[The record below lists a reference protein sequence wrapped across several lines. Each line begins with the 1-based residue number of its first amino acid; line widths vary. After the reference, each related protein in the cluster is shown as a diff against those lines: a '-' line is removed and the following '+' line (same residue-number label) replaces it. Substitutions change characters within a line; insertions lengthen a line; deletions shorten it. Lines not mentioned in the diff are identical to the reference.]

1 MSFDWKKVE
10 SIVDRAISLPIEER
24 EAFIKKECKTS
35 VELLN
40 EVRSMLES
48 IQRSEGWMDEPDLV
62 KDQFITDIK
71 NEKNDFPD
79 ESVVGSVV
87 DKYKLVDMIGRGG
100 MGTVYLAER
109 DDDSYKN
116 RVAIKILR
124 RGLDSEDMLSRF
136 RIEQQILAQLNH
148 PNITHILDAGITE
161 DGRPYYVMEYVEGIP
176 ITQYCK
182 DHNLSTNERLELF
195 LQICKALKF
204 AHQKLVIHRDLKPAN
219 ILVTKNGIVKLLD
232 FGIAKILS
240 DDFMGEKSPDIT
252 KQFEPIFTIT
262 YASPEQI
269 AGQRIGTAS
278 DIYTLS
284 IVLYQLL
291 TGDHPYSASGIEPHE
306 IRTDLETTAIKSP
319 RSVVRKSEKPEV
331 PIQQLRD
338 EIDDI
343 VLKGLHYEPE
353 LRYSSIEEFSRD
365 IQNFL
370 ANRPVSAKKP
380 SRSYRFKKFVQRN
393 RNLVALGTAASILLI
408 FSFTA
413 TIWQAN
419 QTRIEAERA
428 LAASERVVAV
438 KDFLIS
444 MITAGNPWANPEQ
457 PQTARDLIDQGAFAA
472 ENELADKPELAAE
485 LFGVIGASYQGMRE
499 DALAEEYL
507 TKAMDLINEG
517 VELDPLVE
525 ADIKAKY
532 SGSMLRAGRP
542 DEAEKIANLA
552 LESIR
557 ELEGRDITLVE
568 SELLYMLANAFSLK
582 GDTPKAIETARQSAE
597 LTCNR
602 PEEFTLQCID
612 YLTALKNL
620 EEWGGNY
627 EAGLIAA
634 ERAYELALEFE
645 ASISNQMRLAVVG
658 TYGNALSY
666 NAQTSPAIP
675 LLEENAELAGNQY
688 GKESYRNARALYDL
702 STAYE
707 FAGRTVDALVT
718 AEEVLEIQ
726 AENQMGNP
734 MNSYWLYRAF
744 KLAVDLQQPDYA
756 QKIYDQFSHT
766 LPDQMTTHYVDGF
779 QLEYL
784 KLNMLQN
791 GDTQSLRDE
800 VFRLYDSFK
809 GRQSAHTATAAL
821 VAAEQ
826 SIRIGNSEAAE
837 EYVSEYESAVI
848 TTSKSDVR
856 PAQSLLIKSAISL
869 LREEINQAKV
879 LSQEAKRLLRDI
891 GHDESPYIARANQLL
906 GEIYCRSGEFTEAE
920 VYLNR
925 SESYWNMVAGSGSGF
940 TTPPGSTVN
949 CDL

>member
-1 MSFDWKKVE
+1 MSLDWEKVE

-24 EAFIKKECKTS
+24 EAFIKKECETS

-48 IQRSEGWMDEPDLV
+48 IQHSEGWMDEPDLV
-62 KDQFITDIK
+62 KEQFLTDIK
-71 NEKNDFPD
+71 NEKNNFLD

-87 DKYKLVDMIGRGG
+87 DKYKLIDIIGRGG

-109 DDDSYKN
+109 HDDSYKN

-161 DGRPYYVMEYVEGIP
+161 NGRPYYVMEYVEGSP

-182 DHNLSTNERLELF
+182 DHNLSTNERMELF
-195 LQICKALKF
+195 LQICNALTF

-252 KQFEPIFTIT
+252 KKHEPIFTIT

-269 AGQRIGTAS
+269 AGKRIGTAS

-291 TGDHPYSASGIEPHE
+291 TGAHPYAASGIEPHE
-306 IRTDLETTAIKSP
+306 IRTELENTAIKSP

-353 LRYSSIEEFSRD
+353 LRYSSIVEFSRD
-365 IQNFL
+365 IQNYL
-370 ANRPVSAKKP
+370 SNRPVSAKKP
-380 SRSYRFKKFVQRN
+380 SKSYRFKKFVQRN
-393 RNLVALGTAASILLI
+393 RNLVVLGTAASILLI

-413 TIWQAN
+413 TLWQAN

-472 ENELADKPELAAE
+472 ENELNDKPDLAAE

-517 VELDPLVE
+517 IELDPLVE

-542 DEAEKIANLA
+542 DEAESVSNRA
-552 LESIR
+552 LESIQN
-557 ELEGRDITLVE
+557 LEGRDITLME

-582 GDTPKAIETARQSAE
+582 GNTPKAIETVRQSAE

-602 PEEFTLQCID
+602 PEQYTLQCID

-627 EAGLIAA
+627 EAGLEAA
-634 ERAYELALEFE
+634 ERAYDLAREYESSL
-645 ASISNQMRLAVVG
+645 SNQMKLAVVG

-666 NAQTSPAIP
+666 NAQANEAIP
-675 LLEENAELAGNQY
+675 LLEQNAELAKNQH
-688 GKESYRNARALYDL
+688 GDQSYRYARALYDL

-707 FAGRTVDALVT
+707 FSGRTVDALLV
-718 AEEVLEIQ
+718 AEQVLEIQ

-744 KLAVDLQQPDYA
+744 RMAIDLQQPEYA
-756 QKIYDQFSHT
+756 QKIYDQFFHT
-766 LPDQMTTHYVDGF
+766 LPNQMTNHYVDGF
-779 QLEYL
+779 QLENL
-784 KLNMLQN
+784 RLNILQN
-791 GDTQSLRDE
+791 SDSQSLREE

-809 GRQSAHTATAAL
+809 EKKSAHTATAAL
-821 VAAEQ
+821 VSAEQ
-826 SIRIGNSEAAE
+826 AIQNGNSEAAE
-837 EYVSEYESAVI
+837 QYVLEYESAEI
-848 TTSKSDVR
+848 STSKSDVR
-856 PAQSLLIKSAISL
+856 PAQSLLIKSTISL
-869 LREEINQAKV
+869 QREELDQAKV
-879 LSQEAKRLLRDI
+879 NSQEAIRLLRDI
-891 GHDESPYIARANQLL
+891 GHEESPYIAAANQLL
-906 GEIYCRSGEFTEAE
+906 GEINCRSGDIASARD
-920 VYLNR
+920 YLN
-925 SESYWNMVAGSGSGF
+925 SSKSYWERVTGIGSAF
-940 TTPPGSTVN
+940 TTPSGSTVN
-949 CDL
+949 CNM